1 MNITEVRKVVGKIKA
16 NLFKKANSR
25 SVGMLK
31 TNFKG
36 TGLQFKE
43 HQVYTFGDDVRFID
57 WKILAKTSHPYV
69 KTFNEE
75 RNVEIVVVLDASST
89 MLTGF
94 NGVSKL
100 QASIEICCLLYLLA
114 KESND
119 FVHAVIVADEII
131 HVPKK
136 SGEAGISHF
145 ISILEDKNILTEHGV
160 VNIERKMV
168 DDVDKQQKYLSIMK
182 HLNSKREIVLLSDF
196 NDFIDSSV
204 LKKILYRSNVHCFQM
219 ISPLDE
225 AKSLPFSLFASSGKS
240 SGKLPGKFSGGSL
253 GKYDLS
259 GKRDLELEFGKKLKK
274 IRIKEKYLEN
284 FIKEMR

>member
-16 NLFKKANSR
+16 NLFKKANSH

-43 HQVYTFGDDVRFID
+43 HQIYTFGDDIRFID

-75 RNVEIVVVLDASST
+75 RNVEIVVVIDASTT

-114 KESND
+114 KESGD
-119 FVHAVIVADEII
+119 FVHAIIVADQII

-136 SGEAGISHF
+136 SGEVGISHF
-145 ISILEDKNILTEHGV
+145 ISTLEDHKILTEHGI
-160 VNIERKMV
+160 VNLERDV
-168 DDVDKQQKYLSIMK
+168 GDGVDKMQKYLSIMK

-204 LKKILYRSNVHCFQM
+204 LKKILYRSNVHCFQLL
-219 ISPLDE
+219 SPLDE
-225 AKSLPFSLFASSGKS
+225 AQSLPFSLFAASAKNN
-240 SGKLPGKFSGGSL
+240 KGSL

-259 GKRDLELEFGKKLKK
+259 GKKDLSNEFGKRFKR
-274 IRIKEKYLEN
+274 IRIQEKYLEN
-284 FIKEMR
+284 FIKEMG

>member
-16 NLFKKANSR
+16 NLFKKANSQ
-25 SVGMLK
+25 SVGTLK

-43 HQVYTFGDDVRFID
+43 HQVYSFGDDIRFID
-57 WKILAKTSHPYV
+57 WKILAKTSNPYV

-75 RNVEIVVVLDASST
+75 RNVEIVVVIDASPT

-119 FVHAVIVADEII
+119 VVHALIVTDEII

-136 SGEAGISHF
+136 SGEAGITHF
-145 ISILEDKNILTEHGV
+145 ISILEDKKILNEHGL
-160 VNIERKMV
+160 VNLEREMGEGADKM
-168 DDVDKQQKYLSIMK
+168 QKYVSIMK

-196 NDFIDSSV
+196 NDFIETGV

-219 ISPLDE
+219 LSPLDE
-225 AKSLPFSLFASSGKS
+225 AKSLPFSLFASSNKMA
-240 SGKLPGKFSGGSL
+240 KGSL
-253 GKYDLS
+253 GSYDLS
-259 GKRDLELEFGKKLKK
+259 GKKDLSNEFGKKFKR
-274 IRIKEKYLEN
+274 IRVQEKYLEN

>member
-1 MNITEVRKVVGKIKA
+1 MNITEVRKVVGRIKA
-16 NLFKKANSR
+16 NLFKNANSH

-43 HQVYTFGDDVRFID
+43 HQVYTFGDDIRFID
-57 WKILAKTSHPYV
+57 WKILAKTSNPYV

-75 RNVEIVVVLDASST
+75 RNVEIVVVIDASAT

-100 QASIEICCLLYLLA
+100 QAAIEICCLLYLLA

-119 FVHAVIVADEII
+119 FVHALIVGDEIT

-145 ISILEDKNILTEHGV
+145 ISVLEDKNILNAHGQ
-160 VNIERKMV
+160 VNLERKIV
-168 DDVDKQQKYLSIMK
+168 EGPDKMQKYLSIMK

-196 NDFIDSSV
+196 NDFVEISV
-204 LKKILYRSNVHCFQM
+204 LKQILYRSNVHCFQLL
-219 ISPLDE
+219 SPLDE
-225 AKSLPFSLFASSGKS
+225 AKSLPYALFASSGKS
-240 SGKLPGKFSGGSL
+240 SRGSL
-253 GKYDLS
+253 GKYDLT
-259 GKRDLELEFGKKLKK
+259 GQKELSNELGKKFKR
-274 IRIKEKYLEN
+274 IRVQEKYLEN
-284 FIKEMR
+284 FVKEMR

>member
-16 NLFKKANSR
+16 NLFKKANSH

-43 HQVYTFGDDVRFID
+43 HQIYTFGDDIRFID

-75 RNVEIVVVLDASST
+75 RNVEIVVVIDASTT

-114 KESND
+114 KESGD
-119 FVHAVIVADEII
+119 FVHAIIVADQII

-136 SGEAGISHF
+136 SGEVGISHF
-145 ISILEDKNILTEHGV
+145 ISTLEDHKILTEHGI
-160 VNIERKMV
+160 VNLER
-168 DDVDKQQKYLSIMK
+168 DIGDGVDKMQKYLSIMK

-204 LKKILYRSNVHCFQM
+204 LKKILYRSNVHCFQLL
-219 ISPLDE
+219 SPLDE
-225 AKSLPFSLFASSGKS
+225 AQSLPFSLFAASAKNN
-240 SGKLPGKFSGGSL
+240 KGSL

-259 GKRDLELEFGKKLKK
+259 GKKDLSNEFGKRFKR
-274 IRIKEKYLEN
+274 IRIQEKYLEN
-284 FIKEMR
+284 FIKEMG

>member
-16 NLFKKANSR
+16 NLFKKANSQ

-43 HQVYTFGDDVRFID
+43 HQVYTFGDDIRFID

-75 RNVEIVVVLDASST
+75 RNVEIVVVIDASAT
-89 MLTGF
+89 MLTGI

-119 FVHAVIVADEII
+119 LVHALIVTDEII
-131 HVPKK
+131 HVPRK
-136 SGEAGISHF
+136 SGEAGISHL
-145 ISILEDKNILTEHGV
+145 ISTLEDKNILNEHGV
-160 VNIERKMV
+160 VNLEREIG
-168 DDVDKQQKYLSIMK
+168 DGVDKMQKYLSIMK

-196 NDFIDSSV
+196 NDFFDSNV

-225 AKSLPFSLFASSGKS
+225 ATSLPFSLFASSGKS
-240 SGKLPGKFSGGSL
+240 YAGSL

-259 GKRDLELEFGKKLKK
+259 GRKELSNEFGKKFKR
-274 IRIKEKYLEN
+274 IRIQEKYLEN
-284 FIKEMR
+284 FIKEMG

>member
-16 NLFKKANSR
+16 NLFKKANSH

-43 HQVYTFGDDVRFID
+43 HQIYTFGDDIRFID

-75 RNVEIVVVLDASST
+75 RNVEIVVVIDASNT

-114 KESND
+114 KESGD
-119 FVHAVIVADEII
+119 FVHAIIVADQII

-136 SGEAGISHF
+136 SGEVGISHF
-145 ISILEDKNILTEHGV
+145 ISTLEDNKILTEHGV
-160 VNIERKMV
+160 VNLER
-168 DDVDKQQKYLSIMK
+168 DIGDGVDKMQKYLSIMK

-196 NDFIDSSV
+196 NDFLDSSV
-204 LKKILYRSNVHCFQM
+204 LKKVLYRSNVHCFQLL
-219 ISPLDE
+219 SPLDE
-225 AKSLPFSLFASSGKS
+225 ALSLPFSLFASSGKS
-240 SGKLPGKFSGGSL
+240 NKGSL

-259 GKRDLELEFGKKLKK
+259 GKKDLSNEFGKRFKR
-274 IRIKEKYLEN
+274 IRIQEKYLEN
-284 FIKEMR
+284 FIKEMG